1 MIGPRIFLP
10 SSVHGF
16 FTDASTVDMYN
27 VEDVAADD
35 RVAIL
40 FDEVKAEEGAR
51 MLART
56 IARAEYLDRAMV
68 VNVGWC
74 SVLVCFE
81 RASAGRRKK
90 ARCLLVDASL
100 AKKTL
105 AVIIGPPS

>member
-1 MIGPRIFLP
+1 
-10 SSVHGF
+10 
-16 FTDASTVDMYN
+16 MYN

-81 RASAGRRKK
+81 RAAQDVERKLVVCWLMRHWLK
-90 ARCLLVDASL
+90 KLLQL
-100 AKKTL
+100 L
-105 AVIIGPPS
+105 LGLLHN